1 MKRRTF
7 FRFSAP
13 SNIVMIGIMVIPLF
27 VAVWL
32 GMNLLTF
39 RNINAPEFI
48 GFQNYLEVLSDPRF
62 FKALQFTLLIM
73 AITVPAQTLIGFIIA
88 LLLDQVA
95 VRLRGIFLAALLLP
109 FIVVPVV
116 GSLMVKQLFEPSG
129 LVAWFFREVIE
140 QRFVLTASTIR
151 PVIYLHTIWYITP
164 FAIVT
169 FYASMQTVP
178 KDLADAA
185 AIDGA
190 TRLQQMR
197 HVIIPHLRSVMLFV
211 FLISI
216 MDAYRIFDSIF
227 VFGELNPAYRVDTVM
242 TYNFITATSFGRLGK
257 ANAMAILV
265 VIGIF
270 VVLIPFII
278 ATYRDQLE
286 ER

>member
-1 MKRRTF
+1 
-7 FRFSAP
+7 
-13 SNIVMIGIMVIPLF
+13 
-27 VAVWL
+27 
-32 GMNLLTF
+32 
-39 RNINAPEFI
+39 
-48 GFQNYLEVLSDPRF
+48 
-62 FKALQFTLLIM
+62 
-73 AITVPAQTLIGFIIA
+73 
-88 LLLDQVA
+88 
-95 VRLRGIFLAALLLP
+95 
-109 FIVVPVV
+109 
-116 GSLMVKQLFEPSG
+116 MVKQLFEPSG
-129 LVAWFFREVIE
+129 LVTWFFRVVIE
-140 QRFVLTASTIR
+140 QRFILTASTIR
-151 PVIYLHTIWYITP
+151 PVIYLHTIWYVTP

-169 FYASMQTVP
+169 FYAGMQTIP
-178 KDLADAA
+178 KDLVDAV
-185 AIDGA
+185 AIDGG

-227 VFGELNPAYRVDTVM
+227 VFGELNPAYKVDTVM

-278 ATYRDQLE
+278 ATYRDQVE

>member
-1 MKRRTF
+1 MV
-7 FRFSAP
+7 A
-13 SNIVMIGIMVIPLF
+13 IMVIPLF
-27 VAVWL
+27 VAIWL
-32 GMNLLTF
+32 GMNLLTY
-39 RNINAPEFI
+39 RNINSPQFI
-48 GFQNYLEVLSDPRF
+48 GFQNYLDVLGDPQF
-62 FKALQFTLLIM
+62 YKALQFTLLIM
-73 AITVPAQTLIGFIIA
+73 AISVPAQTIIGFTVA

-116 GSLMVKQLFEPSG
+116 GSMMIKQLFEPSG
-129 LVAWFFREVIE
+129 LISWFFREVIE
-140 QRFVLTASTIR
+140 QRFVLMASTIR
-151 PVIYLHTIWYITP
+151 PLIYLHTIWYITP

-169 FYASMQTVP
+169 FFASMQTVP
-178 KDLADAA
+178 KDLANAA

-190 TRLQQMR
+190 NRLQQIR
-197 HVIIPHLRSVMLFV
+197 HVIIPHIRSVMLFI

-227 VFGELNPAYRVDTVM
+227 VFTELNPAYKADTVM
-242 TYNFITATSFGRLGK
+242 TYNFITATTFNRLGK

-278 ATYRDQLE
+278 ATYRDQVE